1 MIDIS
6 ENDFGV
12 MLRPV
17 LMEDEDETYFGNV
30 EVAVFSNLMPEID
43 DELHAQYMFLAYK
56 MAAMLSFC
64 EDIPEFDDMLNDY
77 TSAMVEQ
84 LGDDYEDEESTKVK
98 SKVKVAS
105 KVGNVI
111 TLDFDTVCE
120 GEG

>member
-1 MIDIS
+1 
-6 ENDFGV
+6 
-12 MLRPV
+12 
-17 LMEDEDETYFGNV
+17 
-30 EVAVFSNLMPEID
+30 
-43 DELHAQYMFLAYK
+43 
-56 MAAMLSFC
+56 
-64 EDIPEFDDMLNDY
+64 MLNDY

>member
-1 MIDIS
+1 MIDIN

-17 LMEDEDETYFGNV
+17 LGEEEDDDTYLGNV
-30 EVAVFSNLMPEID
+30 EVAVFSNLMPDVD

-64 EDIPEFDDMLNDY
+64 ADNPEFDEMLDDY

-84 LGDDYEDEESTKVK
+84 LGDDYEESTTVK
-98 SKVKVAS
+98 SKAKVAS

-111 TLDFDTVCE
+111 TLDFNTICE